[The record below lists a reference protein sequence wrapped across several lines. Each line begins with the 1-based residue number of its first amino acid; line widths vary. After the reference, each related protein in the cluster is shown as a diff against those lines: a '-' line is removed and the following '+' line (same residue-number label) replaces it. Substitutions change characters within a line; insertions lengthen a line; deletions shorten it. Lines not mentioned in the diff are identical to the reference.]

1 MLRQRSILKKNLSDW
16 TDIGSGQWR
25 YRMEDCRLICL
36 IQDNELVILALTAGY
51 RSGAN
56 CESRKTKRF
65 AIERGKC
72 GRGEAD
78 YLAAACVFSTKTAG
92 KFERTA
98 S

>member
-1 MLRQRSILKKNLSDW
+1 M
-16 TDIGSGQWR
+16 
-25 YRMEDCRLICL
+25 ICL

-65 AIERGKC
+65 AIEWGKC

-78 YLAAACVFSTKTAG
+78 YLAAACAFSTKTAG